1 MIESGKTYVVMGLLD
16 QDSIAFA
23 IGQKIEQ
30 HGGRVLYTVQ
40 NERMKRLFFDRSK
53 KLSQP
58 EKDSVSIDFCDV
70 TIEEEV
76 EALFARIGPVS
87 GVVHSI
93 AFVNPKTCLGEEYHT
108 SAFDDLKSGF
118 HISVV
123 SLATVARHAVQH
135 MPGGGGIACL
145 TFSSHISWPYYNWM
159 SVNKAALEANVRGL
173 ARRHGRDN
181 VRVNAV
187 SAGPLQ
193 TKAAGAIP
201 GFNELSNTWS
211 RISPLRWNPE
221 EDRHAVADAVTFLV
235 GPHSAKITGQTIHV
249 DGGASSTGGALL
261 EHEIGPAA
269 D

>member
-1 MIESGKTYVVMGLLD
+1 MIETGKTYVVMGLLD

-23 IGQKIEQ
+23 IGQNIEK
-30 HGGRVLYTVQ
+30 HGGKVIYTVQ

-53 KLSQP
+53 KLSQ
-58 EKDSVSIDFCDV
+58 EAKDAVTVDFCDI

-76 EALFARIGPVS
+76 EAVFSRIGPVA
-87 GVVHSI
+87 GVIHSI

-108 SAFDDLKSGF
+108 SAFDDLKIGF

-123 SLATVARHAVQH
+123 SLATVARYAVPQ
-135 MPGGGGIACL
+135 MPDGGAIACL

-187 SAGPLQ
+187 TTRQSAES
-193 TKAAGAIP
+193 IP
-201 GFNELSNTWS
+201 GFNELSSTWS
-211 RISPLRWNPE
+211 RISPIRWNPA
-221 EDRHAVADAVTFLV
+221 EDKGAVADAVTFLV

-261 EHEIGPAA
+261 DHEVAGG
-269 D
+269 

>member
-1 MIESGKTYVVMGLLD
+1 MIETGKTYVVMGLLD

-23 IGQKIEQ
+23 IGQNIEK
-30 HGGRVLYTVQ
+30 HGGKVIYTVQ

-53 KLSQP
+53 KLSQ
-58 EKDSVSIDFCDV
+58 EAKDAVTVDFCDI

-76 EALFARIGPVS
+76 EAVFSRIGPIA
-87 GVVHSI
+87 GVIHSI

-108 SAFDDLKSGF
+108 SAFDDLKIGF

-123 SLATVARHAVQH
+123 SLATVARYAVPQ
-135 MPGGGGIACL
+135 MPDGGAIACL

-193 TKAAGAIP
+193 TKAAGSIP
-201 GFNELSNTWS
+201 GFNELSSTWS
-211 RISPLRWNPE
+211 RISPIRWNPA
-221 EDRHAVADAVTFLV
+221 EDKGAVADAVTFLV

-261 EHEIGPAA
+261 DHEVAGG
-269 D
+269 